1 MLIRKANILDL
12 KQIQNLYTIARKHMI
27 EEANLTQWADEKMF
41 IEETESFIK
50 QECLYV
56 VIVDDE
62 IVGMYALIYG
72 IDETYNV
79 INGKWI
85 NDYEYVTIHKMA
97 VKYYRKG
104 IASEML
110 EYIIKEIKLKNISNI
125 RIDTHKDNISMN
137 QFLLNHGFILC
148 GVISI
153 KNDFNNVDS
162 LRNAY
167 LKIV

>member
-12 KQIQNLYTIARKHMI
+12 KQIKNLYTIARRHMI
-27 EEANLTQWADEKMF
+27 EEGNLTQWADEEMF
-41 IEETESFIK
+41 IKETENFIK

-56 VIVDDE
+56 VIVKDE
-62 IVGMYALIYG
+62 IVGIYALIYG

-79 INGKWI
+79 IDGKWT
-85 NDYEYVTIHKMA
+85 NDDVYVTIHKMA

-104 IASEML
+104 IASKML
-110 EYIIKEIKLKNISNI
+110 EHITKEIKLKNISNI

-137 QFLLNHGFILC
+137 KFLLNYDFIYC